1 MASDLAAWQGFFTY
15 VGLVAGGLTGLVFVA
30 LSLQISGVTARR
42 AYVVR
47 ARTVF
52 GALTGFLVLC
62 GFALLPGQSSAAF
75 GVEGLV
81 LFAVLFVDVLR
92 TVRSFQD
99 PGEPLE
105 RALVIRTS
113 LALALLGLGAVG
125 CVGLLAGAP
134 WAMALIGLSTLL
146 GMPIRLIQAW
156 ALLVAALPA
165 YALHPAAQASAGT
178 VSGPEPTA
186 GPTATTPDAA

>member
-1 MASDLAAWQGFFTY
+1 
-15 VGLVAGGLTGLVFVA
+15 
-30 LSLQISGVTARR
+30 VTARR

-47 ARTVF
+47 ARTTF
-52 GALTGFLVLC
+52 GALTGSLVLC
-62 GFALLPGQSSAAF
+62 GFALLPGQSAAAF

-92 TVRSFQD
+92 TMRSLQD

-125 CVGLLAGAP
+125 CAGLLVGAP
-134 WAMALIGLSTLL
+134 WAMALVGLSTLL
-146 GMPIRLIQAW
+146 GMPIRLIQAG
-156 ALLVAALPA
+156 ALLVAALPSL
-165 YALHPAAQASAGT
+165 ALHPAAQAAAGT
-178 VSGPEPTA
+178 VSRAEPSTGSSPRA
-186 GPTATTPDAA
+186 PDAA